1 LGGRH
6 AAEAF
11 WFNQEIR
18 TTAKA
23 PRLKYYLQKDAGEL
37 AVPDRTANRA
47 LRRWSHPMPEDQ
59 FEVAQIREIVR
70 EVGRFGGIMRLLY
83 VAEKI
88 TAEDTQTIAMST
100 EFEWQMNVKI
110 SDSDK
115 EQATR
120 KLHTVVLQ
128 ALLADAWE
136 PIGTDDKG
144 RVMALRR
151 KITQEI
157 PEGSPAEQYS
167 WQITHP
173 WRSKQEARTS

>member
-1 LGGRH
+1 M
-6 AAEAF
+6 
-11 WFNQEIR
+11 
-18 TTAKA
+18 
-23 PRLKYYLQKDAGEL
+23 
-37 AVPDRTANRA
+37 PDDT
-47 LRRWSHPMPEDQ
+47 

-88 TAEDTQTIAMST
+88 TAEDTETIAMST

>member
-1 LGGRH
+1 
-6 AAEAF
+6 
-11 WFNQEIR
+11 
-18 TTAKA
+18 
-23 PRLKYYLQKDAGEL
+23 
-37 AVPDRTANRA
+37 
-47 LRRWSHPMPEDQ
+47 MPEDQ
-59 FEVAQIREIVR
+59 FEVAQIREIRR
-70 EVGRFGGIMRLLY
+70 EVGRFGGIMRLLF
-83 VAEKI
+83 VAERI
-88 TAEDTQTIAMST
+88 TVEATETIAMST
-100 EFEWQMNVKI
+100 EFEWQMNVKV
-110 SDSDK
+110 SDSDM

-120 KLHTVVLQ
+120 KLHTAVLQ

>member
-1 LGGRH
+1 M
-6 AAEAF
+6 
-11 WFNQEIR
+11 
-18 TTAKA
+18 
-23 PRLKYYLQKDAGEL
+23 
-37 AVPDRTANRA
+37 PDDT
-47 LRRWSHPMPEDQ
+47 

-88 TAEDTQTIAMST
+88 TADETETIAMST

-120 KLHTVVLQ
+120 KLHTAVLQ

-151 KITQEI
+151 KILQEEQDGI
-157 PEGSPAEQYS
+157 AAEQFS